1 LFYTQILSEHWQL
14 EASSRQ
20 SYWGSWQLL
29 LSWGL
34 AQGIMEQLLP
44 MSLANLEV
52 HIMKLMILGM
62 AASSVKDMMACI
74 QSRHWMFELA
84 PLILQAKLFTRMFK
98 AVASRRGRLSAALPY
113 RETHHLLQMVALEGS
128 MSPLERRAV
137 LVVLIGTRACLG
149 WTR

>member
-34 AQGIMEQLLP
+34 AQGIMEQLPP
-44 MSLANLEV
+44 MSLANLEA

-62 AASSVKDMMACI
+62 AASSIKDMMACI

-84 PLILQAKLFTRMFK
+84 PPILQAKLFTRMFK
-98 AVASRRGRLSAALPY
+98 AVASRRGR
-113 RETHHLLQMVALEGS
+113 
-128 MSPLERRAV
+128 PLGCTS
-137 LVVLIGTRACLG
+137 L
-149 WTR
+149 